1 MTRTIL
7 FTAALATAAG
17 LFALGAQASDT
28 ERTRLQD
35 VPPRAEWM
43 PVADLAAKLEAQ
55 GYTIREIEMERG
67 AWDVEMT
74 DANGMKVEA
83 YLHPVT
89 GEVLPWGDDDDRG
102 RDDD

>member
-17 LFALGAQASDT
+17 LFALGAPASEN

-43 PVADLAAKLEAQ
+43 SIADLAAKLEAQ
-55 GYTIREIEMERG
+55 GYTIREIEVERG
-67 AWDVEMT
+67 AYDVEMT

-83 YLHPVT
+83 WLHPVT
-89 GEVLPWGDDDDRG
+89 GEVLPWGDDDYG
-102 RDDD
+102 LDDD